1 MTQTWNITSDWR
13 LFYHKKTVLL
23 SQLWEPLLTDLSPTV
38 EWRSDEVSFI
48 RTGPETKS
56 QLMGTKLGFLRK
68 IFEVQTL
75 RAGFLFLQVE
85 LEGTNMKLS
94 HECIS
99 PNVYQDPHH
108 TSCPIKSYISTPTP
122 KKKLKHVKPSSC
134 FFWNKFSTKALVPCF
149 QLAPSP
155 KTPPPKTIKCYGLR
169 DLNHWT

>member
-1 MTQTWNITSDWR
+1 MTILPNLT
-13 LFYHKKTVLL
+13 
-23 SQLWEPLLTDLSPTV
+23 QLT
-38 EWRSDEVSFI
+38 
-48 RTGPETKS
+48 
-56 QLMGTKLGFLRK
+56 GTKMGFLRK
-68 IFEVQTL
+68 IFGVQTL

-134 FFWNKFSTKALVPCF
+134 FFFEIKF
-149 QLAPSP
+149 
-155 KTPPPKTIKCYGLR
+155 PPKPWSLVFNWPWSLVFNWHRAPKHLLGVQLLPGPR